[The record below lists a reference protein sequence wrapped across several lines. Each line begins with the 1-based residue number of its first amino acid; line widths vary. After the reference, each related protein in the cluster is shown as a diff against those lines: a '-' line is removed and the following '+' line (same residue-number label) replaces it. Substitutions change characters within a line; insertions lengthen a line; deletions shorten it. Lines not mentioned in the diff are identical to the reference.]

1 MKNTTNFPYD
11 VKIVE
16 ANRIRLDDHSDH
28 DYFKYKVKL
37 PDGIF
42 YENKYREVD
51 DKIELVADI
60 SCSATMFRKVEKA
73 NEKNKI
79 EICFPKNKVY
89 GRFTIDLVAV
99 FNDSAVWDNSD
110 VGKGMPVVHLGSFK
124 IDLETRTQGL
134 ILFKPNEDTDDV
146 NYSYTLDSIQI
157 LLPENKYNW
166 LLKNKHNPLVKNIL
180 SSQFAQ
186 IALIEACH
194 KMKDGTNDHLLW
206 HKELKNKW
214 KDYNRGSNEFPQ
226 DTDIVPFVN
235 EVLQNPSQNLLNY
248 IIENQERDE

>member
-11 VKIVE
+11 VKVAE
-16 ANRIRLDDHSDH
+16 ANRIILEDHSDH
-28 DYFKYKVKL
+28 DYFKYHVKL
-37 PDGIF
+37 PDAIF
-42 YENKYREVD
+42 NENKYRKVD
-51 DKIELVADI
+51 GKVEIVADI

-73 NEKNKI
+73 NSMSEI
-79 EICFPKNKVY
+79 EICFAKNKVY
-89 GRFTIDLVAV
+89 SRFRIDLIAV
-99 FNDSAVWDNSD
+99 FKDATVWDNSSVD
-110 VGKGMPVVHLGSFK
+110 KGMPIVHLGSFK

-157 LLPENKYNW
+157 LLPENKFNW

-214 KDYNRGSNEFPQ
+214 NNYKKDAKEYPE

-235 EVLQNPSQNLLNY
+235 EILKSPSQNLLNY